1 MSVAIVDCGGANL
14 RSVATSIERLQIPYV
29 ITDNSDEIMKAQ
41 HVILPGV
48 GSAQNVMKHLE
59 SKNLNNVITQLRQ
72 PVLGICIGMQIL
84 FNYSAEGNTKCL
96 GIFDENIDR
105 FSESNLLKVPQ
116 MGWNKVEF
124 SDAKLKKLND
134 YYYFANSFYA
144 KTFNSTKAMSDY
156 GSAFSSVV
164 QKDNFLGCQFHP
176 EKSAEAG
183 VRFLK
188 YFLTKS

>member
-29 ITDNSDEIMKAQ
+29 ITDNSDEIIKAQ
-41 HVILPGV
+41 YVILPGV

-59 SKNLNNVITQLRQ
+59 SKNLNNVITQLKQ

-96 GIFDENIDR
+96 EIFDENIDM

-124 SDAKLKKLND
+124 SDAKQKKLND

-144 KTFNSTKAMSDY
+144 KTFNCTKAMSEY
-156 GSAFSSVV
+156 GIAFSSVV

-176 EKSAEAG
+176 EKSADAG

>member
-29 ITDNSDEIMKAQ
+29 ITDNSDEIIKAQ
-41 HVILPGV
+41 YVILPGV

-59 SKNLNNVITQLRQ
+59 SKNLNNVITQLKQ

-96 GIFDENIDR
+96 GIFDENIDP

-134 YYYFANSFYA
+134 YYYFANSYFA
-144 KTFNSTKAMSDY
+144 KTFNSTKAISDY

-164 QKDNFLGCQFHP
+164 QKDNFCLLYTSP
-176 EKSAEAG
+176 SP
-183 VRFLK
+183 RD
-188 YFLTKS
+188 

>member
-29 ITDNSDEIMKAQ
+29 ITDNSDEIIKAQ
-41 HVILPGV
+41 YVILPGV

-59 SKNLNNVITQLRQ
+59 SKNLNNVITQLKQ

-96 GIFDENIDR
+96 GIFDENIDP
-105 FSESNLLKVPQ
+105 FSKSNLLKVPQ

-134 YYYFANSFYA
+134 YYYFANSYYA

-156 GSAFSSVV
+156 GNSFSSVV

>member
-1 MSVAIVDCGGANL
+1 M
-14 RSVATSIERLQIPYV
+14 
-29 ITDNSDEIMKAQ
+29 ITDNSDEIIKAQ
-41 HVILPGV
+41 YVILPGV
-48 GSAQNVMKHLE
+48 GSAQNVMRHLE
-59 SKNLNNVITQLRQ
+59 SKNLNNVITQLKQ

-96 GIFDENIDR
+96 GIFDENIDL

-144 KTFNSTKAMSDY
+144 KTFNSTKAMSEY
-156 GSAFSSVV
+156 GIAFSSVV

>member
-14 RSVATSIERLQIPYV
+14 RSVATSIERLQIPYL
-29 ITDNSDEIMKAQ
+29 ITDNSDEIIKA
-41 HVILPGV
+41 HYVILPGV

-59 SKNLNNVITQLRQ
+59 SKNLNNVITQLKQ

-96 GIFDENIDR
+96 GIFDENINL
-105 FSESNLLKVPQ
+105 FSKSNLLKIPQ

-144 KTFNSTKAMSDY
+144 KTFNSTKAMSEY
-156 GSAFSSVV
+156 GIAFSSVV
-164 QKDNFLGCQFHP
+164 QNDNFLGCQFHP